1 MYNNGRVIEENVKLI
16 CKQKF
21 FVRSEMRSK
30 TQRCWNVPRNNL
42 RRSIVPTTSHSIL
55 QVTVSSS
62 KSSTFNYC
70 SHAFIWSNIEVDVLF
85 SLVIGS
91 LSSTSISVISVR
103 DMAIPNVSKS
113 FSFFQIILVQMED
126 GQLHLFPRTIPELI
140 QLVQHYL
147 LVCWWY
153 YSTADVKTR
162 FWKFQF

>member
-1 MYNNGRVIEENVKLI
+1 MHNNGSVIEENVKLI

-30 TQRCWNVPRNNL
+30 TQKCWNVLRNNL
-42 RRSIVPTTSHSIL
+42 RRSIVPTTSHFIL

-62 KSSTFNYC
+62 KSSTFNYS

-103 DMAIPNVSKS
+103 D
-113 FSFFQIILVQMED
+113 
-126 GQLHLFPRTIPELI
+126 LFPFSKLFWCKWKMDSCICFPERSQNWYNQFNTTFWCVDDII
-140 QLVQHYL
+140 QLPM
-147 LVCWWY
+147 
-153 YSTADVKTR
+153 
-162 FWKFQF
+162 

>member
-1 MYNNGRVIEENVKLI
+1 MRNNGSVIEENVKLI

-30 TQRCWNVPRNNL
+30 TQKCWNVLRNNL
-42 RRSIVPTTSHSIL
+42 RRSIVPTTSHFIL

-62 KSSTFNYC
+62 KSSTFNYS

-91 LSSTSISVISVR
+91 LSFTSIYMISVR

-126 GQLHLFPRTIPELI
+126 GQLHLFYWSAFHI
-140 QLVQHYL
+140 
-147 LVCWWY
+147 
-153 YSTADVKTR
+153 
-162 FWKFQF
+162 